1 MYAADDLETLG
12 TYLGYEGEALDN
24 FVASI
29 ERYNDLCAQGVD
41 EDFGKDPSLMI
52 PVSNPPYY
60 AYGGT
65 KALGVLMVTVAGLL
79 IDENGQ
85 VLGNDYR
92 PIKGLFA
99 AGNASGS
106 RFGWQYFTSIAGQS
120 LTLAHTLGKM
130 TGEYVASL

>member
-1 MYAADDLETLG
+1 MHVRGRRPRDAGHLSWLRG
-12 TYLGYEGEALDN
+12 
-24 FVASI
+24 
-29 ERYNDLCAQGVD
+29 R
-41 EDFGKDPSLMI
+41 
-52 PVSNPPYY
+52 
-60 AYGGT
+60 GGT

-120 LTLAHTLGKM
+120 LTMAHTLGKM